1 MNQLLILI
9 RPYMNNKFISFCL
22 LLVCLTQINQA
33 QATPF
38 KTYQSEPLH
47 CGEATFQVISSCFD
61 PDEGALRGSGGV
73 MRESCQSS
81 HLLVNWKGQQKR
93 IDFPIATAAQM
104 QQLKSKGYT
113 LQKVIR
119 QGDWSPQSL
128 ACGQVKG
135 ISGFFVVVNQA
146 TTNDLNQE
154 YLDKGSLSEEP
165 VLLNLNGSMTSD
177 ALRQKIYPLLKQD
190 KVKITKVVSAN
201 ALFGDE

>member
-1 MNQLLILI
+1 
-9 RPYMNNKFISFCL
+9 MNNKFANFCIISL
-22 LLVCLTQINQA
+22 CLTQLSHA
-33 QATPF
+33 EATPF
-38 KTYQSEPLH
+38 KMYQSEPLH

-81 HLLVNWKGQQKR
+81 HLLVSWKGQQKQ
-93 IDFPIATAAQM
+93 IDFPIATAEQA

-135 ISGFFVVVNQA
+135 ISGYFVVVNQA

-154 YLDKGSLSEEP
+154 YLGKGSLSEEP

-177 ALRQKIYPLLKQD
+177 VLRQKIYPLLKQD